1 MFLNESFG
9 ISENGHLTFG
19 GCDCVSLAEK
29 YNTPLYVMDETAIRR
44 NCRAYKNAL
53 DKFYD
58 GNALVIYASKAFSSR
73 CMYKIVQEEGLG
85 VDVVSGGEIY
95 TALSAGFP
103 ADKIY
108 FHGSNK
114 SEDELKY
121 AVENHIGRIMV
132 DNYCELN
139 MLDEIAGDKGL
150 RQKVI
155 LRVTPGVDAHTH
167 SFIRTGQID
176 SKFGVAIDTG
186 EAFYFVKEALS
197 LENIEVTG
205 LHCHIGSQIFDY
217 EPFACAAEKM
227 MAFIA
232 ELKEK
237 IGFETKELDLG
248 GGFGI
253 KYTHRDD
260 PIPYEQFMEKISL
273 VIKNLAA
280 EKGVALPFIIMEPGR
295 SIVGE
300 AGITL
305 YTVGCVKQIP
315 GYRKYVSVDGGM
327 GDNPRYAL
335 YEAEYEA
342 VSANNPE
349 SPFDDVATIAGKCCE
364 SGDIIIKDGKLQE
377 MHKGDIAAVLS
388 TGAYNYSMASN
399 YNRIPKPAVVMVKDG
414 ESRIAVKRETYEDLI
429 RNDVL

>member
-1 MFLNESFG
+1 MFLNDSFG

-19 GCDCVSLAEK
+19 GCDCVSLAQK

-44 NCRAYKNAL
+44 NCRAYKSAL

-58 GNALVIYASKAFSSR
+58 GNALVIYASKAFSAK
-73 CMYKIVQEEGLG
+73 CMYKIMQEEGLG

-114 SEDELKY
+114 SEEELNY

-132 DNYCELN
+132 DNYCELD
-139 MLDEIAGDKGL
+139 MLDEIAGNKGM

-186 EAFYFVKEALS
+186 EALDFVKQALA

-232 ELKEK
+232 ELKDK
-237 IGFETKELDLG
+237 LGFETKELDLG

-260 PIPYEQFMEKISL
+260 PIPYELFMEKISL
-273 VIKNLAA
+273 VIKKLAA
-280 EKGVALPFIIMEPGR
+280 EKGIALPFIIMEPGR

-327 GDNPRYAL
+327 GDNPRFAL

-364 SGDIIIKDGKLQE
+364 SGDIIIQDGKLQE
-377 MHKGDIAAVLS
+377 MRKGDIAAVLS

-399 YNRIPKPAVVMVKDG
+399 YNRIPKPAVVMVRNG

>member
-1 MFLNESFG
+1 
-9 ISENGHLTFG
+9 
-19 GCDCVSLAEK
+19 
-29 YNTPLYVMDETAIRR
+29 
-44 NCRAYKNAL
+44 
-53 DKFYD
+53 
-58 GNALVIYASKAFSSR
+58 
-73 CMYKIVQEEGLG
+73 
-85 VDVVSGGEIY
+85 
-95 TALSAGFP
+95 
-103 ADKIY
+103 
-108 FHGSNK
+108 
-114 SEDELKY
+114 
-121 AVENHIGRIMV
+121 
-132 DNYCELN
+132 
-139 MLDEIAGDKGL
+139 
-150 RQKVI
+150 
-155 LRVTPGVDAHTH
+155 
-167 SFIRTGQID
+167 
-176 SKFGVAIDTG
+176 
-186 EAFYFVKEALS
+186 
-197 LENIEVTG
+197 
-205 LHCHIGSQIFDY
+205 
-217 EPFACAAEKM
+217 
-227 MAFIA
+227 
-232 ELKEK
+232 
-237 IGFETKELDLG
+237 
-248 GGFGI
+248 
-253 KYTHRDD
+253 
-260 PIPYEQFMEKISL
+260 
-273 VIKNLAA
+273 
-280 EKGVALPFIIMEPGR
+280 MEPGR